1 MGLHGNPVLNFPA
14 DFEDVNYFSI
24 TPLVNAGYTRG
35 TESTISVIKHNI
47 TPNEIKDSNGNLV
60 LTASFNIW
68 SIEGLVDGNCIE
80 TEDNV
85 YRLQKSNDWD
95 KQAGFFVYDAI
106 RLVGD
111 DSGLTNDVE
120 FSEGE
125 DDFE

>member
-60 LTASFNIW
+60 LTASFNKIPVT
-68 SIEGLVDGNCIE
+68 ILDLIRRYIMLNDG
-80 TEDNV
+80 
-85 YRLQKSNDWD
+85 YR
-95 KQAGFFVYDAI
+95 
-106 RLVGD
+106 
-111 DSGLTNDVE
+111 
-120 FSEGE
+120 
-125 DDFE
+125 